1 MKNRAEEKEKVLKK
15 VQELLKDFKSE
26 KNYLNDKEAN
36 QFLEVKTTWTAL
48 IKNLKYLIKPSK
60 LLNLKWN

>member
-1 MKNRAEEKEKVLKK
+1 MKWIKILKNRAEEKEKVLKK

-36 QFLEVKTTWTAL
+36 QFLEVKTT
-48 IKNLKYLIKPSK
+48 
-60 LLNLKWN
+60 